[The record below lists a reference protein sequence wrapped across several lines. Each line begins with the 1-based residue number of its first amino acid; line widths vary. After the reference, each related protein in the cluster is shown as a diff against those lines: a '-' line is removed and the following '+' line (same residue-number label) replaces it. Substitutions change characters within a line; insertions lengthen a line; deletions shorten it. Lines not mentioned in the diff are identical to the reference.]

1 MNDKYSI
8 KELSELCGISKQA
21 VSKRIKTLQIK
32 TEKRGG
38 MIWVSGQDAEKL
50 VNVVSTTNRQLATKD
65 RQQDDNRQPEE
76 QPQDV
81 GNSVK
86 TEGETPTEGSQPT
99 TSNQQPDTASN
110 QPEDD
115 DHQPDTTNRIPPTAN
130 QQLIDELRRQLEEK
144 QREIE
149 RLQAAL
155 ELEQNN
161 SRLALESLRAA
172 QTLQARSQGL
182 IPDLTIEEQDGSR
195 VEKRSF
201 WQRIFGRRS

>member
-50 VNVVSTTNRQLATKD
+50 VNVVSTNNRQLATKD
-65 RQQDDNRQPEE
+65 RQQDDNRQLEE

-86 TEGETPTEGSQPT
+86 TEGETPTEESQPT
-99 TSNQQPDTASN
+99 TSNRQPDTTSN
-110 QPEDD
+110 QPES
-115 DHQPDTTNRIPPTAN
+115 AN
-130 QQLIDELRRQLEEK
+130 HQLIDELRRQLEDK

-161 SRLALESLRAA
+161 SRLALESLRAS

-182 IPDLTIEEQDGSR
+182 LPDLSVEDPEGSR
-195 VEKRSF
+195 TDKRSF
-201 WQRIFGRRS
+201 WQRIMWWKR

>member
-76 QPQDV
+76 QPQDT

-99 TSNQQPDTASN
+99 ASNQQP
-110 QPEDD
+110 EDAN
-115 DHQPDTTNRIPPTAN
+115 HQPATDNR
-130 QQLIDELRRQLEEK
+130 QLIDELRRQLEEK

>member
-1 MNDKYSI
+1 MKDEYTI
-8 KELSELCGISKQA
+8 KEISDLCGISKQA
-21 VSKRIKTLQIK
+21 VSKRIKRLQIK

-38 MIWVSGQDAEKL
+38 VVWIGGQDAEKL
-50 VNVVSTTNRQLATKD
+50 VSAVSTA
-65 RQQDDNRQPEE
+65 NRQP
-76 QPQDV
+76 
-81 GNSVK
+81 
-86 TEGETPTEGSQPT
+86 PTTDSQPDANHQPDSKPQSEGNTAISEEEPPT
-99 TSNQQPDTASN
+99 TDNQPTASNQQP
-110 QPEDD
+110 EDAN
-115 DHQPDTTNRIPPTAN
+115 HQPATDNR
-130 QQLIDELRRQLEEK
+130 QLIDELRRQLEEK

>member
-76 QPQDV
+76 QPQDT

-86 TEGETPTEGSQPT
+86 TEEETPTEESQPT
-99 TSNQQPDTASN
+99 TSYRQPDTTSN
-110 QPEDD
+110 QPE
-115 DHQPDTTNRIPPTAN
+115 TAN
-130 QQLIDELRRQLEEK
+130 HQLIDELRRQLEDK

-161 SRLALESLRAA
+161 SRLALESLRAS

-182 IPDLTIEEQDGSR
+182 LPDLSVEDPEGSR
-195 VEKRSF
+195 TDKRSF
-201 WQRIFGRRS
+201 WQRIMWWKR